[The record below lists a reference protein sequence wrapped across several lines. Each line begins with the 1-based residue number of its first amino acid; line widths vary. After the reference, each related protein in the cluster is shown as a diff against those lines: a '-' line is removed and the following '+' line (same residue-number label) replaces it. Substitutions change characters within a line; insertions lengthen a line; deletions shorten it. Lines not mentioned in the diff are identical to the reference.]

1 MANKIQIR
9 RDTTANWAINDTI
22 LSQGELG
29 LDINLRKLKIG
40 DGTSHWSALDFFI
53 GDTGPQGLP
62 GADGAIGPQGEVG
75 PAGATNE
82 LINGSHTVSL
92 NSSGVVTFPAASN
105 TQLYIEGSEIF
116 GIDTSAVAISSNSVV
131 VINTYDPTLH
141 SWEFGNNGTLTI
153 PGDINTNGSQITGWS
168 GYLDLNIDGSISL
181 STITGSGVN
190 LILGANGYEF
200 VFGSTGNLTLPAN
213 SSIESNTSSVIKVG
227 ANLSQL
233 ETIYTDSLIQL
244 TDAFTT
250 NSDLPGYPWGITLPL
265 SVPLTYDELILLSP
279 ETFPNQYAV
288 VPIAHATNL
297 AYSEWRDAAA
307 ATEIRVNVSNKSW
320 TFDSDGGI
328 AFPLSSVDL
337 HNGGVQNAQVL
348 KFNTANQQVVI
359 TGPTPAAGNSAERII
374 IQGQRATGNGEGGDV
389 YLWGGDSD
397 VNGGDIK
404 IYAGDGQASPSNGG
418 YVNIDGGSGYA
429 YGGNVEITGG
439 YASQFGGN
447 VVLSAGNAGGQDG
460 VNGHV
465 SIKANDLVWTFEND
479 GTLTLPSS
487 TVTLQA
493 ENGHTLGPIAS
504 DIYNNTTGGALASGY
519 ETVVYAN
526 NWSTIMKFV
535 NPPVATAI
543 TTTGTID
550 ANGDFTPGTPS
561 FGTFNEFDSIAVNG
575 YIIGDLNF
583 KIPGDETSGFT
594 LTLPGLEYAGSAYP
608 AGTEIKGY
616 PGGWIT
622 LTPIVPFE
630 IIWADSST
638 SAVAGV
644 RTNQPFSDSVMG
656 LITTNNVSTK
666 SFPATIRTVSYHAA
680 ETTNGATLSV
690 ANNKLVISDTG
701 SLTIPGLIR
710 TVKDQTLQLV
720 NGGFNDKT
728 ASLNLQGNMGK
739 AFIRTFD
746 GTTIFDWSFTDGV
759 LTLPSG
765 ETTITAPNNLTI
777 SSANYVIIDSTGNGQ
792 IEIGRDSGAGPVVL
806 GSNSTSIEF
815 YGNLGLHDGKYITF
829 PDTTIQSTAY
839 QKVAVPAHSYGV
851 TGDKA
856 GMVAFDADY
865 MYYCTANYVDD
876 TTNIWKRTAY
886 GTGTW

>member
-447 VVLSAGNAGGQDG
+447 VVLSAGNAGGQNG
-460 VNGHV
+460 VPGQVNINSNGNQWV
-465 SIKANDLVWTFEND
+465 FGND
-479 GTLTLPSS
+479 GR
-487 TVTLQA
+487 
-493 ENGHTLGPIAS
+493 
-504 DIYNNTTGGALASGY
+504 
-519 ETVVYAN
+519 
-526 NWSTIMKFV
+526 
-535 NPPVATAI
+535 
-543 TTTGTID
+543 
-550 ANGDFTPGTPS
+550 
-561 FGTFNEFDSIAVNG
+561 
-575 YIIGDLNF
+575 
-583 KIPGDETSGFT
+583 
-594 LTLPGLEYAGSAYP
+594 LTLPGPVYNNNYPNTISSNYGFVFTPTFNGEGAAPALYLSYNDGMLLQPITNDYRVNSNQASPFYIEGADVDGSVIPGDVFISGGRNYNTSVSGGIHI
-608 AGTEIKGY
+608 GTNKTSAVQIGAS
-616 PGGWIT
+616 GVLTTIT
-622 LTPIVPFE
+622 F
-630 IIWADSST
+630 ADSS
-638 SAVAGV
+638 V
-644 RTNQPFSDSVMG
+644 
-656 LITTNNVSTK
+656 
-666 SFPATIRTVSYHAA
+666 
-680 ETTNGATLSV
+680 
-690 ANNKLVISDTG
+690 
-701 SLTIPGLIR
+701 
-710 TVKDQTLQLV
+710 
-720 NGGFNDKT
+720 
-728 ASLNLQGNMGK
+728 
-739 AFIRTFD
+739 
-746 GTTIFDWSFTDGV
+746 
-759 LTLPSG
+759 
-765 ETTITAPNNLTI
+765 
-777 SSANYVIIDSTGNGQ
+777 
-792 IEIGRDSGAGPVVL
+792 
-806 GSNSTSIEF
+806 
-815 YGNLGLHDGKYITF
+815 
-829 PDTTIQSTAY
+829 QSTAY
-839 QKVAVPAHSYGV
+839 QKVAVPTHS
-851 TGDKA
+851 TGIAGDTA
-856 GMVAFDADY
+856 GMVAFDSTY
-865 MYYCTANYVDD
+865 FYYCTANYVSHTIASLTVNNIRGPAQNANYSNNGGGTGTMVGFDGPIAGLASGQVFTHNAVQYTIQD
-876 TTNIWKRTAY
+876 VSNTSNPYAYIIFTPQMDGPTTASITAGTVFDIGDGTPQADIWKRTAH